1 MRIIC
6 IGAGPAGLYFAISA
20 KRRDP
25 GHDITV
31 IERDPEGATY
41 GWGVVYWDNL
51 LDMLYSNDMES
62 GRRIRSA
69 SRLWQEQDIRLGA
82 GVAYLAGYGYSV
94 TRAALIEILTERA
107 RQLGVSVLH
116 DQPTDDLAAFSEAD
130 VIVGADGA
138 NSTVRGVHHQDFGT
152 NLALGDNRYIW
163 LGTSKVFDRF
173 TFAFEQTPAGW
184 LWFHAYPSSGNTST
198 CIVECSADTWRGHG
212 FDHHGTEHSASVLEK
227 VFERHLGGQPLISQ
241 SRDHK
246 PARWQRFLSVT
257 NDTWQHNNLVLL
269 GDAAHTTH
277 FTIGS
282 GTRLAMIDAVTL
294 AQSIYESPANP
305 HAALKQYDR
314 RRRPTLTPTQASAK
328 ASMQWFEHIDHYL
341 DREAVEF
348 AYSMSGRQ
356 GEQPPWRYQK
366 HLANQI
372 AATRTAR
379 RHYNTACRWYGAC
392 RRGERPLLATPLLRF
407 LMH

>member
-31 IERDPEGATY
+31 IEREPEGATY

-227 VFERHLGGQPLISQ
+227 VFERHLGGQPLISH
-241 SRDHK
+241 HK
-246 PARWQRFLSVT
+246 PARWQRFLSVA